1 MWAKTS
7 TLLWLQRK
15 WPSIVPGYR
24 GFPIRA
30 HSVQGLVALRYNGSS
45 TKSKPLNPILRFF
58 AAYPSFDYNP
68 GLRPYSSHTSEF
80 NRLCEVMEWGKK
92 GRRRKAARKEFQEA
106 LVRWFNEAYGVD
118 AECLEA
124 WQELCKDSR
133 IHPVPGTL
141 VKARKVRPNFWQ
153 LDLVL
158 VLKIAFL
165 T

>member
-1 MWAKTS
+1 
-7 TLLWLQRK
+7 
-15 WPSIVPGYR
+15 
-24 GFPIRA
+24 
-30 HSVQGLVALRYNGSS
+30 
-45 TKSKPLNPILRFF
+45 PILRFF

-141 VKARKVRPNFWQ
+141 VKARKTMFNTHVN
-153 LDLVL
+153 LMDLADARRHPDHRL
-158 VLKIAFL
+158 IKFATEKELSQYTLKAGKMVPASSDEASGVSRALLRYI
-165 T
+165 